1 MIFCFLFSVADSI
14 LVRFQL
20 DFHVCVCVPSALLQ
34 KEKADQ
40 LIRES
45 KQAQRARQ
53 DRQLAYVQAT
63 LARTQGEK
71 IFIKKYKIQF
81 FFEWMNEGMHV

>member
-1 MIFCFLFSVADSI
+1 M
-14 LVRFQL
+14 
-20 DFHVCVCVPSALLQ
+20 HVCVLSALLQ

-53 DRQLAYVQAT
+53 YRQLAYVQAT
-63 LARTQGEK
+63 LARTQGIEIIFNACVFARRFNARGRQRK
-71 IFIKKYKIQF
+71 ISTR
-81 FFEWMNEGMHV
+81 